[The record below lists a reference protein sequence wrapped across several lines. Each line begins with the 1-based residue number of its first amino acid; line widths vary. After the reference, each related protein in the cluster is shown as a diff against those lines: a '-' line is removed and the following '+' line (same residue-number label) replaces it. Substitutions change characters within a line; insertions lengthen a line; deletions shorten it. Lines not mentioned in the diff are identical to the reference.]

1 MFLYHYNK
9 NEINDYL
16 LAEKQFKHYFF
27 IARNGNIVLEPIWR
41 LQNGQGPSWK
51 YAQAKV
57 KAKGNYQV
65 MC

>member
-1 MFLYHYNK
+1 MITYQLLNNSSAYVFL
-9 NEINDYL
+9 
-16 LAEKQFKHYFF
+16 F
-27 IARNGNIVLEPIWR
+27 ARNGNIVLEPIWR

-65 MC
+65 IC